1 MQNKNPYC
9 RGKNYIPVIKSN
21 SLTLMARRKKIK
33 SRTRKVSFKT
43 GWFKKKRKGRSKD
56 AGFKVFLKV
65 LAIVAVCGA
74 VGIGFVFLSESKYI
88 KKEEKKGPS
97 KLINAPE
104 WLTEQLKAKIYTAA
118 AIQGEVLK
126 LDENVARQV
135 QQNIKAQ
142 VAWVKDV
149 KVQTTADSL
158 LIEAQWRKPLALVK
172 LGVSKFYV
180 DSELVA
186 LDFVPMPNLPVVTV
200 NGLSFVR
207 NKPQIGEVW
216 RLDDLAEAIAIL
228 VRLEEMDKA
237 VAADKP
243 LLYEIDSID
252 VSNFNGRQKESFPH
266 IILYATDDT
275 EIIWGAELGSW
286 QRYLEATDEEKLARL
301 YSYYHENGTLLDGV
315 KYINLRDPQEKI
327 LQPIDRY

>member
-1 MQNKNPYC
+1 MCRRSACC
-9 RGKNYIPVIKSN
+9 RGKNYIRVTKSN
-21 SLTLMARRKKIK
+21 SLILMARRKKIK
-33 SRTRKVSFKT
+33 GRTRKVSFKT

-56 AGFKVFLKV
+56 TGFKVLLKV

-74 VGIGFVFLSESKYI
+74 IGVGFVFLNESI
-88 KKEEKKGPS
+88 KKEEKQVLP
-97 KLINAPE
+97 KLVNTPE
-104 WLTEQLKAKIYTAA
+104 WLNEKLKAKIYSAA
-118 AIQGEVLK
+118 AIDSETLK

-142 VAWVKDV
+142 VAWVKNV
-149 KVQTTADSL
+149 KVQITADSL
-158 LIEAQWRKPLALVK
+158 LIETQWRKPLGLVK

-186 LDFVPMPNLPVVTV
+186 LDFVPIPNLPVVTV

-207 NKPQIGEVW
+207 NKPQIGEIW

-228 VRLEEMDKA
+228 ARLEEMDKA

-266 IILYATDDT
+266 IILYATDGT

-301 YSYYHENGTLLDGV
+301 YSYYHENGTLLNGV
-315 KYINLRDPQEKI
+315 RYINLRDPQEKT